1 MYTHTHTHT
10 YTHTHTLPTTQ
21 AQASSETIQSTRQ
34 AASVLTTLLQES
46 KARELALSLSALTS
60 QGTISE
66 LRRSVE
72 FAHNQVGVWA
82 RHVQD
87 VARVRTNSPVLQGA
101 RTAHELAM
109 ECGIGITL
117 VQPEGQGPVSGRCSC
132 GVRRVLGCCACVCLC
147 V

>member
-1 MYTHTHTHT
+1 M

-101 RTAHELAM
+101 RTAHELARTAHELAM

-132 GVRRVLGCCACVCLC
+132 GVRRVLGCCTCVCLC